1 MSGATGPR
9 GGGFRSATGTD
20 PRTGLL
26 ALAERVHK
34 ARERA
39 LPALAI
45 GLVRQIKI
53 ELSQPGHGRVY
64 LRGAT
69 NVAFNAAGRL
79 VFTKGKRKGQFA
91 PKAGKGRH
99 VASAPGE
106 PPAVDL
112 GNLRG
117 SIAWEWIG
125 KNIRVGTNVIYA
137 LWLEFG
143 ARLKHGVL
151 LPRPFMRTAV
161 EKFRPFAGTILR
173 FNYTGLVGEHGSTPP
188 PIDEAGD

>member
-1 MSGATGPR
+1 MAGATGPR

-26 ALAERVHK
+26 ALIERVHR

-39 LPALAI
+39 LPAVAI
-45 GLVRQIKI
+45 ALVRQIKI

-69 NVAFNAAGRL
+69 NVGFNAAGAL
-79 VFTKGKRKGQFA
+79 VFTKGKRIGQFA
-91 PKAGKGRH
+91 PKHGKGRH

-106 PPAVDL
+106 PPAVDF

-117 SIAWEWIG
+117 SIAWEWVG
-125 KNIRVGTNVIYA
+125 QNVRVGTNVIYGP
-137 LWLEFG
+137 WLEFG
-143 ARLKHGVL
+143 TARV
-151 LPRPFMRTAV
+151 LPRPFMRPSV
-161 EKFRPFAGTILR
+161 EKLKPTIDTILR
-173 FNYTGLVGEHGSTPP
+173 FAYSGVVGQHGSSYTPP
-188 PIDEAGD
+188 LAEAGD